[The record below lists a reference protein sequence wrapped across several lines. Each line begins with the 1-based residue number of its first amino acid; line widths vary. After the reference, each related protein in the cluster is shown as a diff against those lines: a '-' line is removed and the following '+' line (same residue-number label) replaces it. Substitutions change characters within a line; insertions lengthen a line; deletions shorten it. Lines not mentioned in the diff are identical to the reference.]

1 MDLELRHLHAF
12 QVLAEELNFTRAAE
26 RLHITQQ
33 TLSAQLRQ
41 LEGRVGTS
49 LFDRTTRAVSLT
61 DAGRTL
67 LEHVPEILAAV
78 DRAVVETLET
88 VAGER
93 GSLTVGLAGV
103 AGLDLT
109 PRALRDFAES
119 RPMIALRIRNVDFGD
134 PSGGLASGDVD
145 VALLWLPV
153 PEGID
158 VVPLLEDARMAVLA
172 ADHPLAAKE
181 EISAAELAEQPFV
194 WIEGM
199 DPVALDYWTLAEHRG
214 GRPARVGATISG
226 FEDLFAA
233 VRAGQAVAASPA
245 MTVGALP
252 WPDIAIRPVTDLAP
266 ATLAVCH
273 RHGDDRHVVEAF
285 VRSAVGSAHHLPT

>member
-12 QVLAEELNFTRAAE
+12 QVLAQELNFTRAAD
-26 RLHITQQ
+26 RLHVTQQ

-41 LEGRVGTS
+41 LEGRVGVT

-67 LEHVPEILAAV
+67 LGHVPEILAAV

-93 GSLTVGLAGV
+93 GTLTVGLAGV

-109 PRALRDFAES
+109 PRTLRDFAEA
-119 RPMIALRIRNVDFGD
+119 RPMIALNVRNIDFSD
-134 PSGGLASGDVD
+134 PSGGLATGDVD

-153 PEGID
+153 PDSVEA
-158 VVPLLEDARMAVLA
+158 VPLLDDVRMAVLA

-199 DPVALDYWTLAEHRG
+199 DPVSRDYWTLAEHRG

-233 VRAGQAVAASPA
+233 VRAGQAVSASPS
-245 MTVGALP
+245 MVVGSLP
-252 WPDIAIRPVTDLAP
+252 WPDIAVRPITDLAP
-266 ATLAVCH
+266 TTLAVCH
-273 RHGDDRHVVEAF
+273 RRGDERHVVEAF
-285 VRSAVGSAHHLPT
+285 VQSAVSSAQRHQP